1 MSAVKAHAILPPPP
15 PKNLI
20 KFSKLPPPLHN
31 SVPNTDYRLV
41 WRSGSF
47 TASL

>member
-15 PKNLI
+15 KNSI

-41 WRSGSF
+41 WRSDSF